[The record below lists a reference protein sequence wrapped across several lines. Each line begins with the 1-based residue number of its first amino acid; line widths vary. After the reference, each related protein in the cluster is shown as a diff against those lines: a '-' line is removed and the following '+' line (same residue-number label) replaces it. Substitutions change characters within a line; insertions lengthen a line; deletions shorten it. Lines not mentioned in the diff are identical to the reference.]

1 MKVYDIPA
9 YSYFAGSSYRS
20 DIFLVSDDAL
30 CQRCYDDT
38 HTLLP
43 GVYKTIWSA
52 SGLTYSNIWRKAN
65 EVLGAPIF
73 SPNHRLYQIW
83 NNNTVVPPVGWYAR
97 FGSDFGIVFD
107 DIKITDSY
115 TIPTSPSSNKIHPDS
130 MVALNGN
137 TVGQGV
143 TGTGGYYFG
152 NIHSTYRFTQ
162 GAGTFFSE
170 ALISSSSQNLVTWS
184 CEIAVYPERIFK
196 DNVLIDRETFV
207 GDTTPAPCFVRL
219 RATYSTEGAA
229 LTDLISFDVGYRT
242 FDKRNVYNTLTAMF
256 STFTLVGSGA
266 QEEEFDDDN
275 PYGTDGTSTTGGGD
289 GTLQGGDLDFIDPT
303 AIPDFPD
310 ISAATTGFITIY
322 NPTSAQLSALGG
334 FLWSNMFDPDTFKKL
349 YTDPMDCIMSLGI
362 VPCIPASAGA
372 RNIMV
377 GNVDTGVNSN
387 YLASQFKKVDCGSV
401 NIQKYVGSFMDYSPY
416 VKINLFLPYIGF
428 VHLGSDDIMGGSI
441 NVTYNVDV
449 LSGDCIAF
457 ISHSTKG
464 VLYSYSGNCLVN
476 IPITAQN
483 YASAL
488 KNYYES
494 IVGIIPSTVNG
505 AMSGGAAGAAA
516 GAVGGALDAASNIV
530 LNSKPTFQ
538 RSGNVGGPA
547 GLMGVQKPF
556 IIIERPNISVP
567 ANVQHYVGQTS
578 NLTRSLG
585 NCSGFTVCNF
595 VHLDGIS
602 ATSQEIAEIE
612 SLLTQG
618 VIL

>member
-9 YSYFAGSSYRS
+9 YAYFAGSSYRS
-20 DIFLVSDDAL
+20 DICIVTDNKL
-30 CQRCYDDT
+30 CKWVQDNYPST
-38 HTLLP
+38 T
-43 GVYKTIWSA
+43 
-52 SGLTYSNIWRKAN
+52 TYSKIWEESGQTYTNICRKAN
-65 EVLGAPIF
+65 SVLGSPIF
-73 SPNHRLYQIW
+73 SPNHRLLQIW
-83 NNNTVVPPVGWYAR
+83 NNNTVQPPAGWYAR
-97 FGSDFGIVFD
+97 IMSDFGVTLD
-107 DIKITDSY
+107 DIKITDDYS
-115 TIPTSPSSNKIHPDS
+115 IPSSPSSNNIRPDS
-130 MVALNGN
+130 MVALNGD

-143 TGTGGYYFG
+143 SGTAGFYFG
-152 NIHSTYRFTQ
+152 NIRTNYRFTQ
-162 GAGTFFSE
+162 GAGTFYSYCYE
-170 ALISSSSQNLVTWS
+170 SASSLSSVS
-184 CEIAVYPERIFK
+184 FEMVIAVFPETIFK
-196 DNVLIDRETFV
+196 DGVLVDRATFDAEDV
-207 GDTTPAPCFVRL
+207 PTPCFVRL
-219 RATYSTEGAA
+219 SASYHVDGAN
-229 LTDLISFDVGYRT
+229 LTDLYYF
-242 FDKRNVYNTLTAMF
+242 NVAVHAFSKGNAHNALRAML
-256 STFTLVGSGA
+256 STFHTANSGMS
-266 QEEEFDDDN
+266 EKEFDDDN

-289 GTLQGGDLDFIDPT
+289 GTLPGGDLDFIDPT
-303 AIPDFPD
+303 EIPDFPD

-322 NPTSAQLSALGG
+322 NPSSAQLSALGS

-349 YTDPMDCIMSLGI
+349 YADPMDCIMSLGI

-401 NIQKYVGSFMDYSPY
+401 DIQKYVGSFMDYSPY

>member
-9 YSYFAGSSYRS
+9 YAYFAGSSYRS
-20 DIFLVSDDAL
+20 DICIVADNKL
-30 CQRCYDDT
+30 CAWVQENYPST
-38 HTLLP
+38 
-43 GVYKTIWSA
+43 S
-52 SGLTYSNIWRKAN
+52 TYSKIWEESGQTYANIWRKAN
-65 EVLGAPIF
+65 SVLGSPIF
-73 SPNHRLYQIW
+73 SPNHRLLQIW
-83 NNNTVVPPVGWYAR
+83 NSNTVQPPAGWYAR
-97 FGSDFGIVFD
+97 IMSDFGVTLD

-115 TIPTSPSSNKIHPDS
+115 TIPTSPSSNNIHPDS
-130 MVALNGN
+130 MVALNGD

-143 TGTGGYYFG
+143 SGTGGFYFG
-152 NIHSTYRFTQ
+152 NIRNNYRFTQ
-162 GAGTFFSE
+162 GAGTFYSYCYE
-170 ALISSSSQNLVTWS
+170 SASSLNTVSFEMV
-184 CEIAVYPERIFK
+184 IAVYPETIFK
-196 DNVLIDRETFV
+196 DGVLVDRATFD
-207 GDTTPAPCFVRL
+207 GDDIPTPCFVRL
-219 RATYSTEGAA
+219 VASYHVDGAN
-229 LTDLISFDVGYRT
+229 LTDLYYY
-242 FDKRNVYNTLTAMF
+242 NVAVHAFPKGNAHNALRAML
-256 STFTLVGSGA
+256 STFHTANSGMS
-266 QEEEFDDDN
+266 EKEFDDNN

-289 GTLQGGDLDFIDPT
+289 GTLPGGDLDFIDPT
-303 AIPDFPD
+303 EIPDFPD
-310 ISAATTGFITIY
+310 ISAAATGFITIY

-401 NIQKYVGSFMDYSPY
+401 NIQKYVGSFMDFSPY

-428 VHLGSDDIMGGSI
+428 VHLGCDDIMGGSI

-530 LNSKPTFQ
+530 LNSKPTYQ

>member
-1 MKVYDIPA
+1 MKVYDIPV
-9 YSYFAGSSYRS
+9 YSYYAGSSYRT
-20 DIFLVSDDAL
+20 DLFLVSDDKV
-30 CQRCYDDT
+30 CKWINDNYPYSSQYT
-38 HTLLP
+38 N
-43 GVYKTIWSA
+43 IWSA
-52 SGLTYSNIWRKAN
+52 SGETYRNIYRKAN

-73 SPNHRLYQIW
+73 SPNHRIYQVW
-83 NNNTVVPPVGWYAR
+83 NSGTVTPPLNWYAR
-97 FGSDFGIVFD
+97 FISDLGVTFD
-107 DIKITDSY
+107 DIKITDDF
-115 TIPTSPSSNKIHPDS
+115 TIVSSPNGWCNPDS
-130 MVALNGN
+130 AVALNGDPIAAGSSGMHIGN
-137 TVGQGV
+137 IKDW
-143 TGTGGYYFG
+143 YYFMCG
-152 NIHSTYRFTQ
+152 GATFYSYFRVTSTSLTRV
-162 GAGTFFSE
+162 SVE
-170 ALISSSSQNLVTWS
+170 LHIAL
-184 CEIAVYPERIFK
+184 YPESLFK
-196 DNVLIDRETFV
+196 NGVIIDRATFE
-207 GDTTPAPCFVRL
+207 GDDTIPIPCFVRL
-219 RATYSTEGAA
+219 GATYSVDGAN
-229 LTDLISFDVGYRT
+229 LNELIAYTVGVRT
-242 FDKRNVYNTLTAMF
+242 FSKRNAYNALLAMLENF
-256 STFTLVGSGA
+256 HIAGSGM
-266 QEEEFDDDN
+266 QEQVFDDNN

-289 GTLQGGDLDFIDPT
+289 GTLPGGDLDFIDPT
-303 AIPDFPD
+303 EIPDFPD

-457 ISHSTKG
+457 ISHSSKG

-530 LNSKPTFQ
+530 LNSKPTYQ